1 MKTKLG
7 LGLLSIFL
15 IITIVAIILVIND
28 KSEDKSNNQPE
39 SMDVGQY
46 TKIEKEEYD
55 VIVVGTDPE
64 GVMAAIS
71 AARNGMKVLL
81 IDGRDRDRLGGLFT
95 LGGLN
100 TLDLNNSPSQ
110 PSFSNKLK
118 FLNEG
123 LFREWFDQLEGTS
136 FDTQTAANVFFKMV
150 KDEPNI
156 DLMMNVSEMQPVV
169 EANDSMLKVSGL
181 DVVGQDNSKTRIRA
195 KIVIDATQDA
205 DIAAAAGAP
214 YMTGREDLGDK
225 EAKTAVTL
233 VIKIKGIT
241 DEVWT
246 AFGKRKGSGQFG
258 TTIWGF
264 PEAAEYVASDPDR
277 VRVRS
282 LNIGR
287 QADGT
292 ALINAMMVFGVD
304 PLDPNSRK
312 EGYEIGKQEAP
323 RFIDYMKQTVKE
335 FEAVEYAGVAEE
347 LYVRESRHIVGE
359 YVLSIRDLMEN
370 RDHYDAIAYGSY
382 QVDLHSTGS
391 KDAGYVLMKPMQYGV
406 PFRSLV
412 PLKVD
417 DLLVVGRSASFQ
429 SMAHGSARVVPL
441 GMATGQAAGAAAAMS
456 IQDGVTVREMSKSQE
471 YMDKLRSL
479 LTEQGVDLKMNKLS
493 TPYYLK
499 HKATR
504 GLLTAI
510 GLLITTGGYN
520 NEGFKLDEPSNP
532 MRFAGH
538 IPKLRKAVPDKFAG
552 DAAASMQDLTEEE
565 MKSIPLSME
574 RAIHILSASMGL
586 DQHKGTV
593 EHFVDQKWLAGETL
607 AAIDDWTSLTNG
619 EVYLIIDDVLRN
631 YANYS
636 EYGSS
641 APSTSGTDTRQVT
654 SNDI

>member
-7 LGLLSIFL
+7 LLCIFML
-15 IITIVAIILVIND
+15 IIIVAIMLVIND
-28 KSEDKSNNQPE
+28 KSEDKSSNQPE
-39 SMDVGQY
+39 SMDVGQH
-46 TKIEKEEYD
+46 TKANKEEYD
-55 VIVVGTDPE
+55 VIVAGTDPE

-100 TLDLNNSPSQ
+100 TLDLNKSPVTL
-110 PSFSNKLK
+110 PFSNDLK

-123 LFREWFDQLEGTS
+123 LFREWFNQLEGTS
-136 FDTQTAANVFFKMV
+136 FDTQKAANVFYKMV

-156 DLMMNVSEMQPVV
+156 DLMMKVSELQPVV
-169 EANDSMLKVSGL
+169 EANGSMLKVSGL
-181 DVVGQDNSKTRIRA
+181 DVIHQDNTKTRIRA
-195 KIVIDATQDA
+195 KVVIDATQDA
-205 DIAAAAGAP
+205 DITAAAGAP
-214 YMTGREDLGDK
+214 YMTGREDMGDI

-241 DEVWT
+241 DKVWE
-246 AFGKRKGSGQFG
+246 AFGKREGSGQFG

-264 PEAAEYVASDPDR
+264 SEAAGYVASDPER

-304 PLDPNSRK
+304 PLDPESRK
-312 EGYEIGKQEAP
+312 EGYKIGKQEAP

-347 LYVRESRHIVGE
+347 LYVRESRHILGE
-359 YVLSIRDLMEN
+359 YVLTIRDLMEN

-382 QVDLHSTGS
+382 QVDLHSTGG
-391 KDAGYVLMKPMQYGV
+391 KDAGYILMKPMQYGV

-417 DLLVVGRSASFQ
+417 DLLVVGRSASYQ
-429 SMAHGSARVVPL
+429 AMAHGSARVVPL

-456 IQDGVTVREMSKSQE
+456 IQEGVTVRELSKSQE
-471 YMDKLRSL
+471 YMNKLRSL
-479 LTEQGVDLKMNKLS
+479 LTEQGVDLKMHTS
-493 TPYYLK
+493 PAPDYLK

-504 GLLTAI
+504 GLLTAVS
-510 GLLITTGGYN
+510 LLITTGGYN

-532 MRFAGH
+532 MRFVGH
-538 IPKLRKAVPDKFAG
+538 IPKLRRAVPDKFAG
-552 DAAASMQDLTEEE
+552 DTAASIQDLAAEE
-565 MKSIPLSME
+565 MKTSPLSLD

-586 DQHKGTV
+586 DQRNGTV
-593 EHFVDQKWLAGETL
+593 EHFVDHDWLAGETL
-607 AAIDDWTSLTNG
+607 AAIDDWSSLTNG
-619 EVYLIIDDVLRN
+619 EVFLIIDDVLRY

-636 EYGSS
+636 EYGSNNS
-641 APSTSGTDTRQVT
+641 YKSGSGIKAGDEK
-654 SNDI
+654 